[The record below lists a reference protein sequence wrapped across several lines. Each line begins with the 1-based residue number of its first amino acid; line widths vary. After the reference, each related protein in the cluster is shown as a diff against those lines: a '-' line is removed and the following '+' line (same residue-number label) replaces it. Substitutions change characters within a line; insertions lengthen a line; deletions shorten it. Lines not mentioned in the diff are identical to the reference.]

1 MRRRALEIAT
11 RERTLDDLTD
21 MELFARQTDEAWY
34 IDICIGDLH
43 RLPSEIDPI
52 LGMREYVTLQARA
65 IVAQA
70 RSELM
75 RAFADTKTPK
85 MPSAHE

>member
-1 MRRRALEIAT
+1 MRRRALELAD
-11 RERTLDDLTD
+11 RQRTLDDLTD
-21 MELFARQTDEAWY
+21 MELFARQTDDAWY
-34 IDICIGDLH
+34 LDLCIDQLH

-52 LGMREYVTLQARA
+52 LGCREYTTLQARA

-75 RAFADTKTPK
+75 RTFANSSTR
-85 MPSAHE
+85 MPQMHDE